1 MPNPAGTKGRSAK
14 MLESKIRKLKRDL
27 KSQKEEAEDWH
38 SKLVYLQAE
47 FENYRKRVEKEK
59 EEFMRLINRQT
70 FEKILPILDALD
82 SAIESFAD
90 REDDAARG
98 VAMIRD
104 NLTELLKNEGLEEME
119 CLGEIVDPYKHE
131 VVHTVVDDTTED
143 NTIAEIVQKGYMY
156 NHRVIRPSKVVA
168 VKNSEE

>member
-1 MPNPAGTKGRSAK
+1 MPNPAKTKGRSTRT
-14 MLESKIRKLKRDL
+14 LESKIKKLKRDL
-27 KSQKEEAEDWH
+27 ESQKKEAEDWH

-47 FENYRKRVEKEK
+47 FENYKKRVEKEK
-59 EEFMRLINRQT
+59 EEFTRFVNRQT

-82 SAIESFAD
+82 SALESFED

-104 NLTELLKNEGLEEME
+104 NLMELLKNEGLEEME
-119 CLGEIVDPYKHE
+119 CLGEVVDPYKHE
-131 VVHTVVDDTTED
+131 VVHTVTDDATED
-143 NTIAEIVQKGYMY
+143 NRISEIIQKGYLY

-168 VKNSEE
+168 VKNLEE